1 MTFDVD
7 DNDTNS
13 WNSTLTIQSVMLI
26 DLIMPLII
34 TDYFSQTTNVNQ
46 IAKQYK
52 LKPEDYALVLISKM

>member
-1 MTFDVD
+1 
-7 DNDTNS
+7 
-13 WNSTLTIQSVMLI
+13 MLI